1 MALSKIQASRSS
13 SSSSS
18 SSPSSTLAHISSTSH
33 NKSNP
38 RPSGIGRLNMYKTLG
53 RDRNNGYQFK
63 EEGNSME
70 SLSSTASTPGSGAS
84 MTEFSGVTTPSG
96 SPGYGY
102 DVIGDG
108 YFDLTLDDEMISFDP
123 CYAELHRQME
133 DRLKMEKQ
141 DAEYARSIA
150 NSHGF
155 VPGTP
160 VTSSKPS
167 AFNKMLGVRPQAFSS
182 PDDQAIVSSA
192 MSSPYGS
199 CDSSQRR
206 TLPWKVHTANS
217 NPDVKT
223 ERRIPS
229 LAQSSNFALMVP

>member
-96 SPGYGY
+96 SPG
-102 DVIGDG
+102 
-108 YFDLTLDDEMISFDP
+108 DDEMISFDP